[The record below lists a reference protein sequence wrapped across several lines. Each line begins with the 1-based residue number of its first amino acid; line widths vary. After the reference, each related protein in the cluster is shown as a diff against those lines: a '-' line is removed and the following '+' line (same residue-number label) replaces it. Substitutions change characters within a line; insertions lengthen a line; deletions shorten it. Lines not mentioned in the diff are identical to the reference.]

1 MFRATQLAESSMAK
15 FLPNAKAK
23 LQDAKFVAAKIDDG
37 SKMIDTIQN
46 FTIFSK
52 TKDKLDRD
60 TQDLKNILEDSKIK
74 TSINSLMQLNNF
86 LIQMPFVAGN
96 HFLDD
101 YIKLGMTKKQL
112 SWTASNLIP
121 LIGEWKG
128 NLSKYTNIK
137 RGEGLILYGRRAS
150 NPLNI

>member
-15 FLPNAKAK
+15 FLPNVKVK
-23 LQDAKFVAAKIDDG
+23 LQDAKFVASKIADG
-37 SKMIDTIQN
+37 NKMIDTIQN

-52 TKDKLDRD
+52 TKEKLDRD

-101 YIKLGMTKKQL
+101 YIKLSMTKKQL
-112 SWTASNLIP
+112 SWTA
-121 LIGEWKG
+121 
-128 NLSKYTNIK
+128 
-137 RGEGLILYGRRAS
+137 
-150 NPLNI
+150 